1 MALQNIGCWAGPD
14 EALGVH
20 VREESQMMLEAYRVK
35 PSLLEEHANQEEDA
49 AKGGYAGR
57 QIFELTQNSAD
68 ALSNSDGERISMTL
82 TPTHLYCADDGA
94 PIDKDGATALLSS
107 HMSPKRGT
115 DEIGRFGLGFK
126 SVLGVTDKPEF
137 FSRSGSFRFD
147 RDWAAGILR
156 EIAPD
161 LERYPVLRLAKPV
174 DPRAA
179 MKSDSALLE
188 MARWANNIVR
198 LPLKVGSHARLAK
211 QIANFP
217 PEFLLFVEHVGKLDL
232 MTDEMDAARVI
243 ICNRE
248 GEGGLWTLDDGGTKT
263 RWLVTKFLHAL
274 SQTAK
279 SDSRSLD
286 NADKVPIYWAAP
298 VDRLNDPGKFWAFF
312 PTLTTS
318 LLAGILNAPWKT
330 NEDRQNLLP
339 GPYND
344 ELIDIAAAM
353 VADTLPKLSTQGDPA
368 RHLDA
373 LPRGHEAWDSEH
385 AERLRSALQFN
396 LRGRPI
402 APNQEGSLR
411 RLRDISYPPDELTA
425 DRRVEAIPLQRWAE
439 CENRP
444 KDWLHHRALTRN
456 RISRLNTLH
465 REHYSV
471 PPPRTTIA
479 QWLEAL
485 MTYRETPIS
494 QLTNNLR
501 RNSISKEAVERTIPG
516 FGESVAKISMDAI
529 QIAALIPESIRR
541 NRDLGRVVF
550 TADYQYTLPPDPNA
564 VWLSGGYDSD
574 ASAVVHPRLEEDP
587 DTLAALR
594 KLGIQP
600 ASSTSVFREY
610 APSLLGWRAENGD
623 DDDWRKFW
631 NLARSA
637 DSAAAVEIITSHNNW
652 RDSLRVRTV
661 DGHWRTLFN
670 ALMPGRIVPADGS
683 RDGGIAIDV
692 AGFHADDGE
701 TLRRLG
707 AVEGPRAGYPL
718 SLAHREQKEQ
728 LYREEFTKP
737 ERDLPR
743 NPRWEMLNFVQSI
756 TSGPLDLLRVWSD
769 GVTIGL
775 SDEAKALYT
784 WEILALDETYAP
796 WTMRHDTQ
804 DVYPPLECTSPALM
818 CLLQDGLIKTDDGF
832 HRILEAILGDSPA
845 SRAALRKLLSHPK
858 ADMIRDAFADYGLKA
873 DSVDLFEPVGADEPM
888 ALTDAW
894 HALEPHLDSGQ
905 ADLRLIR
912 CDGFEGVAG
921 ADATACVVKG
931 ETIYVARRDDDTDE
945 LQAILYAG
953 AIDIPYTA
961 RQILELRTPEDVKNR
976 RNTIRQC
983 ATDEERLLKAVG
995 EDRLRVG
1002 LPQGLDEIL
1011 ERFQGG
1017 GAPLTGLQIAQA
1029 AISTFHT
1036 GALREYRHALGHLDP
1051 PKQWAGRAKAVEFV
1065 TSLGFGEEWAGER
1078 GVQRDPYIE
1087 VEGPYTLLKLHPY
1100 QRKVVENVRNLIR
1113 SGGALGER
1121 RGMVSMPTGSGKT
1134 RVAVQAVVEA
1144 IREGELEKGGV
1155 LWVAD
1160 RDELCEQA
1168 VEAWRQVWA
1177 SKGRQEARLRIS
1189 RMWSG
1194 QPQPMPTA
1202 DMHVVVASIQTL
1214 YARTQEQ
1221 SDSYEFL
1228 ADFEML
1234 VFDEAHRSITP
1245 TSTSVMRELRLNQYI
1260 RQSGPL
1266 LIGLTA
1272 TPYRGHDESETL
1284 RLVNRYGRNRLDNGA
1299 FASDDPQAVIRELQ
1313 DMKVLAQADHGII
1326 EGGDFAMTDEERR
1339 RSRDTPWLPQS
1350 VEDRIA
1356 RDTVRTE
1363 RIVREYMER
1372 VHAVDPDA
1380 PALIFA
1386 TSVEH
1391 ARTVAALLTSQGV
1404 KARAVSG
1411 TTDAAS
1417 RRRAVE
1423 EFRAGEVKALVNY
1436 AVFREGFDAP
1446 KTRAIIV
1453 ARPVYSPNLY
1463 FQMIGRG
1470 LRGVANGGNDRCL
1483 ILNVQDNIANFKR
1496 ALAFSELDWLW
1507 KPSA

>member
-1 MALQNIGCWAGPD
+1 MALPNIGCWAGPD
-14 EALGVH
+14 GELGAH
-20 VREESQMMLEAYRVK
+20 VREESQKTLEAYRIQ
-35 PSLLEEHANQEEDA
+35 PTNLRSDARQEA
-49 AKGGYAGR
+49 YTARGGYADR

-68 ALSNSDGERISMTL
+68 ALSKPDSDGERISIML
-82 TPTHLYCADDGA
+82 TPAHLYCADDGA
-94 PIDKDGATALLSS
+94 TIDKDGATALLSS
-107 HMSPKRGT
+107 HLSPKRGT

-147 RDWAAGILR
+147 RDWSAGILR

-161 LERYPVLRLAKPV
+161 MERYPVLRLAKPV
-174 DPRAA
+174 DPRVA

-198 LPLKVGSHARLAK
+198 LPLKAGAYTRIAK
-211 QIANFP
+211 QIADFP

-232 MTDEMDAARVI
+232 LTDEMGAARVI
-243 ICNRE
+243 ICDRE
-248 GEGGLWTLDDGGTKT
+248 GEGGLWTLNDGGTKT
-263 RWLVTKFLHAL
+263 RWLVTKRLHTL
-274 SQTAK
+274 SQAAK
-279 SDSRSLD
+279 SDSSNLD
-286 NADKVPIYWAAP
+286 GVDKVPIYWAAP
-298 VDRLNDPGKFWAFF
+298 IERLNDPGKFWAFF

-339 GPYND
+339 GPCND
-344 ELIDIAAAM
+344 ELIDAAAEM
-353 VADTLPKLSTQGDPA
+353 VADVLPRLSTQDDPA

-373 LPRGHEAWDSEH
+373 LPRRREVWDTEH
-385 AERLRSALQFN
+385 ANRLRSALYAS
-396 LRGRPI
+396 LKGKPI
-402 APNQEGSLR
+402 APDQTGELIG
-411 RLRDISYPPDELTA
+411 LRDISYPPAELTP
-425 DRRVEAIPLQRWAE
+425 DRGIERAVTAHFAFGES
-439 CENRP
+439 
-444 KDWLHHRALTRN
+444 KWLHHRALTRN
-456 RISRLNTLH
+456 RFSRLNALH
-465 REHYSV
+465 QEHYESAI
-471 PPPRTTIA
+471 PRATIA
-479 QWLEAL
+479 EWLEAMVEYPKEWARSL
-485 MTYRETPIS
+485 NSVDSSEICVSSST
-494 QLTNNLR
+494 LT
-501 RNSISKEAVERTIPG
+501 IIT
-516 FGESVAKISMDAI
+516 
-529 QIAALIPESIRR
+529 AAMIPESIRKGR
-541 NRDLGRVVF
+541 HLGEILF
-550 TADYQYTLPPDPNA
+550 TADGRWVAPDPNA
-564 VWLSGGYDSD
+564 VWLSGGYDSA
-574 ASAVVHPRLEEDP
+574 ASAVVHPDIEGNP
-587 DTLAALR
+587 NAL
-594 KLGIQP
+594 KALKELGLQP
-600 ASSTSVFREY
+600 ASSTSVFAEF
-610 APSLLGWRAENGD
+610 APSLLARRWGTGFGS

-637 DSAAAVEIITSHNNW
+637 DLTAAVEIVTSHNDW

-670 ALMPGRIVPADGS
+670 ALLPGRIVPADGS

-707 AVEGPRAGYPL
+707 AVETPQAGWEL
-718 SLAHREQKEQ
+718 SRYGNGFVLNCKH
-728 LYREEFTKP
+728 EF
-737 ERDLPR
+737 RD
-743 NPRWEMLNFVQSI
+743 NPNLISRPNFDYLVFTNNT
-756 TSGPLDLLRVWSD
+756 TSGPLDVMESLSQEGKARYTDALLN
-769 GVTIGL
+769 L
-775 SDEAKALYT
+775 SA
-784 WEILALDETYAP
+784 TYAD
-796 WTMRHDTQ
+796 WEMRHRTRPE
-804 DVYPPLECTSPALM
+804 VYPTMSFASPAVIALREH
-818 CLLQDGLIKTDDGF
+818 GLIKTDDGF
-832 HRILEAILGDSPA
+832 HRIYEALGDPPP
-845 SRAALRKLLSHPK
+845 SRAALRKLLSHPRV
-858 ADMIRDAFADYGLKA
+858 ALIRDAFGLTADAA
-873 DSVDLFEPVGADEPM
+873 DMLEPVGVDEPM

-894 HALEPHLDSGQ
+894 HALEPHLGSGQ

-921 ADATACVVKG
+921 ADATACVVKD
-931 ETIYVARRDDDTDE
+931 ETIYVARRDDEIDE
-945 LQAILYAG
+945 LQAILDAG

-961 RQILELRTPEDVKNR
+961 RQILEQRTPEDVKNR
-976 RNTIRQC
+976 RDAIRQC

-1100 QRKVVENVRNLIR
+1100 QRKVVENVKDLIR

-1144 IREGELEKGGV
+1144 IRESELEKGGV

-1194 QPQPMPTA
+1194 QPQPLPTA

-1221 SDSYEFL
+1221 SASYEFL
-1228 ADFEML
+1228 ADFELM

-1272 TPYRGHDESETL
+1272 TPYRGHDERETM

-1313 DMKVLAQADHGII
+1313 RMKVLAQADHGII
-1326 EGGDFAMTDEERR
+1326 AGGDFYMTDEEKRQY
-1339 RSRDTPWLPQS
+1339 RDAPWLPQS

-1356 RDTVRTE
+1356 RDTARTE

-1380 PALIFA
+1380 PTLIFA

-1391 ARTVAALLTSQGV
+1391 ARTVAALLTSQGI

-1411 TTDAAS
+1411 KTDAAS

-1470 LRGVANGGNDRCL
+1470 LRGVKNGGNDRCL
-1483 ILNVQDNIANFKR
+1483 ILNVQDNISNFGR
-1496 ALAFSELDWLW
+1496 NLAFSELNDLW
-1507 KPSA
+1507 DQSI

>member
-1 MALQNIGCWAGPD
+1 MALPNIGCWAGPD
-14 EALGVH
+14 GELGAH
-20 VREESQMMLEAYRVK
+20 VREESQMMLEAYRAK
-35 PSLLEEHANQEEDA
+35 PSLLQEHANQEEDA

-147 RDWAAGILR
+147 RDWAARILS
-156 EIAPD
+156 EVKPGM
-161 LERYPVLRLAKPV
+161 ERYPVLRLAKPIY
-174 DPRAA
+174 PRAA
-179 MKSDSALLE
+179 MQANSYLLE

-198 LPLKVGSHARLAK
+198 LPLKGEAHAHLAK
-211 QIANFP
+211 QMADFP
-217 PEFLLFVEHVGKLDL
+217 SEFLLFVEHVGRLEL
-232 MTDEMDAARVI
+232 LTDKMDAARVI
-243 ICNRE
+243 TCDRE
-248 GEGGLWTLDDGGTKT
+248 GEDGLWTLDDGGTKT
-263 RWLVTKFLHAL
+263 RWMVTKRLHTL

-279 SDSRSLD
+279 DKSRSLD
-286 NADKVPIYWAAP
+286 NANEVIIYWAAP
-298 VDRLNDPGKFWAFF
+298 VDRLNDPGRFWAFF
-312 PTLTTS
+312 PTQTTS
-318 LLAGILNAPWKT
+318 PLSGILNAPWKT
-330 NEDRQNLLP
+330 NEDRQNLLL

-344 ELIDIAAAM
+344 ELIDAAAAM
-353 VADTLPKLSTQGDPA
+353 VADTLPSLSTQDDPA

-373 LPRGHEAWDSEH
+373 LPRRREVWDTEH
-385 AERLRSALQFN
+385 ANRLRSALYAS
-396 LRGRPI
+396 LKGKPI
-402 APNQEGSLR
+402 APDQTGELIG
-411 RLRDISYPPDELTA
+411 LRDISYPPAELTP
-425 DRRVEAIPLQRWAE
+425 DRGIEWAVRAHFAFGE
-439 CENRP
+439 S
-444 KDWLHHRALTRN
+444 KWLHHRALTRN
-456 RISRLNTLH
+456 RLSRLNALH
-465 REHYSV
+465 QEHYASAI
-471 PPPRTTIA
+471 PRATIA
-479 QWLEAL
+479 EWLEA
-485 MTYRETPIS
+485 M
-494 QLTNNLR
+494 
-501 RNSISKEAVERTIPG
+501 VEYPTEWARSLNG
-516 FGESVAKISMDAI
+516 VDASEI
-529 QIAALIPESIRR
+529 CVSASTHAIIIAAMIPESIRKGR
-541 NRDLGRVVF
+541 HLGEILF
-550 TADYQYTLPPDPNA
+550 TADGRWVAPDPNA

-574 ASAVVHPRLEEDP
+574 ESAVVHPGTEENPNALE
-587 DTLAALR
+587 AL
-594 KLGIQP
+594 KELGLQP
-600 ASSTSVFREY
+600 ASSTSVFREF
-610 APSLLGWRAENGD
+610 APSLLGRRAENGD

-637 DSAAAVEIITSHNNW
+637 DLTAAVEIITSHNNW

-670 ALMPGRIVPADGS
+670 ALLPGRIVPPDGS

-692 AGFHADDGE
+692 ADFHKEDVAM
-701 TLRRLG
+701 LKHLG
-707 AVEGPRAGYPL
+707 AAEGPRAGHPL
-718 SLAHREQKEQ
+718 SSNHMTGFASRS
-728 LYREEFTKP
+728 RDDFTSP
-737 ERDLPR
+737 ERGLPR
-743 NPRWEMLNFVQSI
+743 NPRRHQLNFDEST
-756 TSGPLDLLRVWSD
+756 TSGPLDLLRIWSD
-769 GVTIGL
+769 GVTIDM

-784 WEILALDETYAP
+784 WEILTLDETYAP

-804 DVYPPLECTSPALM
+804 DVYPPLECTSPAIM
-818 CLLQDGLIKTDDGF
+818 CLLGGGLIKTDDGF
-832 HRILEAILGDSPA
+832 HSILEAILGDPPA

-873 DSVDLFEPVGADEPM
+873 DSVDLFEPIGADEPM

-894 HALEPHLDSGQ
+894 HALEPHLDSEQ
-905 ADLRLIR
+905 VNLRLIR
-912 CDGFEGVAG
+912 CDGVEGVAG
-921 ADATACVVKG
+921 ADATACVVKD
-931 ETIYVARRDDDTDE
+931 ETIYVARRDDEIDE
-945 LQAILYAG
+945 LQAILDAG

-961 RQILELRTPEDVKNR
+961 KQILEQRTPEDVKNR
-976 RNTIRQC
+976 RNAIRQC
-983 ATDEERLLKAVG
+983 ATDEERLLKVVG

-1065 TSLGFGEEWAGER
+1065 TSMGFGEEWAGER

-1087 VEGPYTLLKLHPY
+1087 AEGPYTLLKLHKY

-1113 SGGALGER
+1113 SGGVLGER

-1144 IREGELEKGGV
+1144 IREGEMKKGGV

-1177 SKGRQEARLRIS
+1177 SEGRQEARLRIS
-1189 RMWSG
+1189 RMWAG
-1194 QPQPMPTA
+1194 QPQPLPTA

-1214 YARTQEQ
+1214 HARTKDQ
-1221 SDSYEFL
+1221 SASYEFL
-1228 ADFEML
+1228 ADFELM
-1234 VFDEAHRSITP
+1234 VFDEAHRSVAP
-1245 TSTSVMRELRLNQYI
+1245 TFTSVMGELGLTRYR

-1284 RLVNRYGRNRLDNGA
+1284 RLVNRYGSNRLDDGA

-1313 DMKVLAQADHGII
+1313 RMKVLAQADHGII
-1326 EGGDFAMTDEERR
+1326 EGGDFYMTDAEKRQ
-1339 RSRDTPWLPQS
+1339 SRDNPWLPQS

-1356 RDTVRTE
+1356 RDTARTE

-1470 LRGVANGGNDRCL
+1470 LRGVKNGGNDRCL
-1483 ILNVQDNIANFKR
+1483 ILNVQDNIANFGR
-1496 ALAFSELDWLW
+1496 NLAFSELDDLW
-1507 KPSA
+1507 DRSM